1 MINKEN
7 TYKTAFE
14 NKKNRLRERQRQRDL
29 LLKAAYATNPRLEK
43 IESELS
49 SIGASLVIT
58 TLSGDKEKLAELQK
72 RSKLL
77 SAEKAEILNKSQVPE
92 IQYEC
97 NLCCD
102 TGLVSGKICEC
113 IRKEA
118 GKILMAE
125 LSKNMPLDNCRF
137 ENFDLKY
144 YSDKTDSNG
153 ENPRKQMTAIFKFC
167 KEYVLNFNPETA
179 ENVIFMGS
187 PGLGKTHLTMA
198 IVAGVVEKGFLP
210 VYGSAQNLFSAIE
223 SEKFSSDKT
232 DALET
237 MLGCDLLVID
247 DLGTELVTSFTRSV
261 LYNLVNTRMLCK
273 KPTIINTNLQLEE
286 LKDTYTNRIASRF
299 MGEYTW
305 KEFCGRDI
313 RLQKALNK

>member
-14 NKKNRLRERQRQRDL
+14 NKKKRLKEQERQREL
-29 LLKAAYATNPRLEK
+29 MLNAAYTTNPRLEVV
-43 IESELS
+43 ERELS
-49 SIGASLVIT
+49 SLGASLAIT
-58 TLSGDKEKLAELQK
+58 ALTGDLDKLKEFEK

-77 SAEKAEILNKSQVPE
+77 AAEKAEILKKAQVPE

-102 TGLVSGKICEC
+102 SGLVSGKICEC
-113 IRKEA
+113 VRKEA

-125 LSKNMPLDNCRF
+125 LSKNMPLENCRF

-144 YSDKTDSNG
+144 YSDKTDALG
-153 ENPRKQMTAIFKFC
+153 DNPRKEMTKILKFC
-167 KEYVLNFNPETA
+167 KEYVLNFKPETA
-179 ENVIFMGS
+179 ENLIFRGS

-198 IVAGVVEKGFLP
+198 MVSGVIEKGYLP
-210 VYGSAQNLFSAIE
+210 VYGSAQNLFSAVE
-223 SEKFSSDKT
+223 SERFSSDKS

-237 MLGCDLLVID
+237 MLQCDLLVID

-261 LYNLVNTRMLCK
+261 LYNLINTRILCK
-273 KPTIINTNLQLEE
+273 KPTIINTNLELEE

-305 KEFCGRDI
+305 KEFCGKDI

>member
-14 NKKNRLRERQRQRDL
+14 NKKNRLKERERKREIM
-29 LLKAAYATNPRLEK
+29 LKAAFESNPRLKE
-43 IESELS
+43 IESEMSAL
-49 SIGASLVIT
+49 GASLAIT
-58 TLSGDKEKLAELQK
+58 ALSGSKESLAELEK

-77 SAEKAEILNKSQVPE
+77 ATEKNDILSRAQVPQIE
-92 IQYEC
+92 YEC
-97 NLCCD
+97 NMCHD
-102 TGLVSGKICEC
+102 TGLIAGKICEC
-113 IRKEA
+113 IKREA
-118 GKILMAE
+118 GSILMAE

-144 YSDKTDSNG
+144 YADKTDSAG
-153 ENPRKQMTAIFKFC
+153 ENPRKEMTKIFKFC
-167 KEYVLNFNPETA
+167 KEYVLNFKPETA
-179 ENVIFMGS
+179 ENLIFRGS

-198 IVAGVVEKGFLP
+198 IVSGVVEKGYLP
-210 VYGSAQNLFSAIE
+210 VYGSAQNLFSAVE
-223 SEKFSSDKT
+223 SEKFSGDKT
-232 DALET
+232 DSLET

-273 KPTIINTNLQLEE
+273 KPTIINTNLELEE